1 MSSKASDAEVAA
13 AMLLCGQPGTSAS
26 NPQKHYSATATPS
39 LSSASASTSTPPNVP
54 LNASQRAGDTFAVT
68 ARKNANSTTSDKK
81 RGKSA
86 EDDSLAEE
94 GEEQNEDG
102 SKPLKNTSA
111 PLFRSILDAQTDLS
125 DRAERAAQ
133 NRAAQRAFRE
143 RKEQYVGNLEKK
155 SQLLDETLKD
165 MEAKTTLL
173 DAALS
178 RERSLEAQVA
188 QLQHLLD
195 SRHSDPAEMQQHLDS
210 RQSHAN
216 APRPPSFSG
225 PSSSRPSSSSYPSQS
240 LHGDRTQLSPS
251 AWEQREADI
260 YSQRKTWEMERH
272 NYQEEQ
278 RMSEGVHRALA
289 SEREEHSRGMRERE
303 GLRGML
309 EESRRENAII
319 RTELATALQASSNR
333 S

>member
-102 SKPLKNTSA
+102 SKPLKNTK
-111 PLFRSILDAQTDLS
+111 
-125 DRAERAAQ
+125 RAAQ